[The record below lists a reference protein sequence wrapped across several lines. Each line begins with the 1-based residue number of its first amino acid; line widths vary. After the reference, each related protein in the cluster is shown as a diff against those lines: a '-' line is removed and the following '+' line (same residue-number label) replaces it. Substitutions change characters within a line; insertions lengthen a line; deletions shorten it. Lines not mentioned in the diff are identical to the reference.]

1 VDDTELSI
9 QRKARQ
15 TEGLGLWADPN
26 SDGTVTIRERNDAGE
41 YVWSRFTP
49 DGQYVGRGDQT
60 SHPDSVAG
68 QSQAGLILRH
78 LQSGGTLTALD
89 ALDLFG
95 CNRLAARIA
104 DLRAKG
110 YRVQSTLIELPNG
123 KRVASYALLDTEDYY
138 TERKGAV

>member
-95 CNRLAARIA
+95 CNRLAARVA
-104 DLRAKG
+104 DLKG
-110 YRVQSTLIELPNG
+110 RGYNVKSRWLVTPTG
-123 KRVASYALLDTEDYY
+123 KRVSEYY
-138 TERKGAV
+138 LTSTND

>member
-1 VDDTELSI
+1 MDLAEEAI
-9 QRKARQ
+9 RRKHRSQ
-15 TEGLGLWADPN
+15 TAGLGLFEAVPYKESGN
-26 SDGTVTIRERNDAGE
+26 TYTALI
-41 YVWSRFTP
+41 P
-49 DGQYVGRGDQT
+49 T

-68 QSQAGLILRH
+68 NSQARLILRH
-78 LQSGGTLTALD
+78 LQSGATLTALD

-123 KRVASYALLDTEDYY
+123 KRVASYALLD
-138 TERKGAV
+138 K

>member
-1 VDDTELSI
+1 VSDAEELRI

-15 TEGLGLWADPN
+15 TEGLELWRQDEWGWFVP
-26 SDGTVTIRERNDAGE
+26 VVNDI
-41 YVWSRFTP
+41 
-49 DGQYVGRGDQT
+49 QT

-68 QSQAGLILRH
+68 NSQAGLILRH

-95 CNRLAARIA
+95 CNRLAARVS

-123 KRVASYALLDTEDYY
+123 KRVASYALLD
-138 TERKGAV
+138 K

>member
-1 VDDTELSI
+1 VSDAEELRL
-9 QRKARQ
+9 QRKQRQ
-15 TEGLGLWADPN
+15 TEGLGLWAEQTEGYADEDTKRILFGNPDAPN
-26 SDGTVTIRERNDAGE
+26 EFSSKVNVYTT
-41 YVWSRFTP
+41 
-49 DGQYVGRGDQT
+49 
-60 SHPDSVAG
+60 HPDSVAG

-78 LQSGGTLTALD
+78 LQSGATLTALD

-123 KRVASYALLDTEDYY
+123 KRVASYALLD
-138 TERKGAV
+138 K